1 MKQFVSIGES
11 TWMIPMTW
19 SLSSTAARTWRERM
33 PWKRIESPAPK
44 RGSTIASEV
53 RIETRSFMHRSA
65 IVLDTVMRPSPP
77 PGLRCFTT
85 IGTSRAPWVSSSQ
98 HQEAAVGRHVLE
110 DDVHDLLEDL
120 LDRPDRDERLRDLGE
135 DLEDPVGL
143 LDLLDVDR
151 RRPSSRRPAPGA
163 GAPR

>member
-1 MKQFVSIGES
+1 MKQLVSIGES

-19 SLSSTAARTWRERM
+19 SLSHSGAHMADLM

-53 RIETRSFMHRSA
+53 RIDTRSCMTRSA

-85 IGTSRAPWVSSSQ
+85 MGTSRAPWLSSSSIRKPRS
-98 HQEAAVGRHVLE
+98 AGMCSKTISITCWRTSSTGRTAMSVSATL
-110 DDVHDLLEDL
+110 VRTLRIR
-120 LDRPDRDERLRDLGE
+120 LDFSISWTSTGGAFLA
-135 DLEDPVGL
+135 
-143 LDLLDVDR
+143 
-151 RRPSSRRPAPGA
+151 SRGVTPAGSA
-163 GAPR
+163 R